1 VLILI
6 NAWNEGRFDL
16 ASEVDMLL
24 GRAMRLTLQIP
35 GARKLL
41 FCLYLGLSTFIAA
54 HIVNIFVAEALLMP
68 EVLPPPLPSQNN
80 VLLDPVS
87 PQQLAQDIMTRG
99 LFPLPDTSSQD
110 ARSST
115 GAGLGPPLEVAKKLL
130 LHGTA
135 LAIGGV
141 PMAIIQDRSN
151 QQQKLLHLHDRI
163 PDVGELVS
171 IEKTRVLFQDRGQ
184 EEWLELAM
192 LTDLEQARRMP
203 ALPGSSPGGPLAIS
217 QPNRSPRPADLPPV
231 LPLATGFSSAGA
243 SLPVHIIDR
252 GELTKALADVPH
264 LLLQGQLV
272 VSMTGERFNGI
283 LLELVRIDGLYN
295 KLGLHSGDILKRF
308 NGMELREP
316 SMVLTA
322 LAQMKDE
329 HRVKLDLVRNETPR
343 TLTYEIR

>member
-1 VLILI
+1 
-6 NAWNEGRFDL
+6 
-16 ASEVDMLL
+16 
-24 GRAMRLTLQIP
+24 
-35 GARKLL
+35 
-41 FCLYLGLSTFIAA
+41 
-54 HIVNIFVAEALLMP
+54 
-68 EVLPPPLPSQNN
+68 
-80 VLLDPVS
+80 
-87 PQQLAQDIMTRG
+87 
-99 LFPLPDTSSQD
+99 
-110 ARSST
+110 
-115 GAGLGPPLEVAKKLL
+115 
-130 LHGTA
+130 
-135 LAIGGV
+135 
-141 PMAIIQDRSN
+141 
-151 QQQKLLHLHDRI
+151 
-163 PDVGELVS
+163 
-171 IEKTRVLFQDRGQ
+171 LFQDRGQ

-203 ALPGSSPGGPLAIS
+203 PLPGSSPGGPLAIS
-217 QPNRSPRPADLPPV
+217 QHSRSPRPADFAPV

-243 SLPVHIIDR
+243 GLPVHIIDR

-295 KLGLHSGDILKRF
+295 KLGLHSGDILKRL

-329 HRVKLDLVRNETPR
+329 HRVKLDLVRNEAPR

>member
-1 VLILI
+1 
-6 NAWNEGRFDL
+6 
-16 ASEVDMLL
+16 
-24 GRAMRLTLQIP
+24 MRSTLQIP
-35 GARKLL
+35 AARKLL
-41 FCLYLGLSTFIAA
+41 LCLYLGLSTFIAA
-54 HIVNIFVAEALLMP
+54 HIVNSFVAEALLMP

-80 VLLDPVS
+80 ILLDPVS

-99 LFPLPDTSSQD
+99 LFPLPEASPQD
-110 ARSST
+110 GRSST
-115 GAGLGPPLEVAKKLL
+115 GTGLGAPLEVGKKLL

-135 LAIGGV
+135 LGMGNA

-151 QQQKLLHLHDRI
+151 QQQKLLHLHDRV

-203 ALPGSSPGGPLAIS
+203 SLPGSSQGGPAIS
-217 QPNRSPRPADLPPV
+217 QPNRSPVSFVD
-231 LPLATGFSSAGA
+231 SSP
-243 SLPVHIIDR
+243 PVHIIDR
-252 GELTKALADVPH
+252 GELSKALADVPH
-264 LLLQGQLV
+264 LLLQGQPT
-272 VSMTGERFNGI
+272 VSMTGGQFNGI

-308 NGMELREP
+308 NGMELRDP

-322 LAQMKDE
+322 LQQMKDE
-329 HRVKLDLVRNETPR
+329 QSVKLDIVRHDTPR